1 VRART
6 LRAPVFLSSLASQ
19 TGRCAPL
26 PHRSFTLHH
35 SYVSS
40 ISVNFCDFLTP
51 TDAVTENPQNYFA
64 AEKYY

>member
-1 VRART
+1 VRARA
-6 LRAPVFLSSLASQ
+6 LRAPVFLGSLTSQ

-26 PHRSFTLHH
+26 PHRSFTSLHI
-35 SYVSS
+35 YVSS